1 MEGIELVSRLLEYGI
16 AGLALYL
23 IYNLTYHRISK
34 LEAKLEE
41 LIREI
46 RVLREELKLYNSRER
61 G

>member
-1 MEGIELVSRLLEYGI
+1 MNEIEILSRLLEYGI

-46 RVLREELKLYNSRER
+46 RALREELRLYIERER
-61 G
+61 R

>member
-1 MEGIELVSRLLEYGI
+1 MDGVEILSRLLDYGL

-46 RVLREELKLYNSRER
+46 RTLREEIRIYFERER
-61 G
+61 K